1 MSETRY
7 CSNCRAELPP
17 RATECP
23 ACGVFAGDV
32 FDGRK
37 PRPPRRPSGLL
48 FFLLVVV
55 ILGGAAWWFVQERQK
70 QEAARLDTPP
80 PPLPSVRVV
89 GDRPGGARR
98 ATGAA
103 ISEAEA
109 IRVLRRHLVATLKI
123 SNDCLGVLSALPRD
137 GAYILTAINGCDHT
151 RLGRWRVDGRTS
163 AVTRAK

>member
-1 MSETRY
+1 MSERY

-37 PRPPRRPSGLL
+37 PRPPRRAPSGLL
-48 FFLLVVV
+48 LFLLVVV
-55 ILGGAAWWFVQERQK
+55 ILGGGAWWFLQERQR
-70 QEAARLDTPP
+70 EAEARVPPP

-98 ATGAA
+98 ATGAV

-123 SNDCLGVLSALPRD
+123 SNDCLGILSAIPRD
-137 GAYILTAINGCDHT
+137 GAYVLTAVNGCDHT
-151 RLGRWRVDGRTS
+151 RLGRWRIDGKTS
-163 AVTRAK
+163 AITRAK